1 MFHFPLHPDAPYLLH
16 TRKRLETLPG
26 QPEKRHQ
33 DAHIPRNDD
42 PKPIHD
48 EKTRKKGILGA
59 SRAYKTDHGRRS
71 RAGKPTVT
79 PETGGRGISP
89 KAGRG
94 ISPTPF
100 TRTAT
105 SRLRVRKPYSFF

>member
-1 MFHFPLHPDAPYLLH
+1 MPW
-16 TRKRLETLPG
+16 K
-26 QPEKRHQ
+26 PEKRHQ

-48 EKTRKKGILGA
+48 EKTRKKGVLGA
-59 SRAYKTDHGRRS
+59 SQASKTDDRRHF
-71 RAGKPTVT
+71 RATKPTFT
-79 PETGGRGISP
+79 PETKGWGISP

-94 ISPTPF
+94 IFPTPF

-105 SRLRVRKPYSFF
+105 SRLRVRKTYSFS